1 MVRICFGIL
10 ETITHLSVPEA
21 MYNLW
26 PSELKKER
34 LSFGQSAVH
43 QADTLNRGQVKKIE
57 LAYL

>member
-21 MYNLW
+21 MYNIW
-26 PSELKKER
+26 PSERKKER

-43 QADTLNRGQVKKIE
+43 QADTLNRGRVEKIE